1 MLKRIIYPTIIAII
15 LLIIHFLIQ
24 PYLFNLYI
32 DGVMELKTYRL
43 IYLSINLS
51 IIVALA
57 IIMLFEGKSVIGVR
71 EISGLV
77 TLNVI
82 MDMIRLY
89 IYPTVAIKENLV
101 TFFAGVIIFAFGLVA
116 VKSALYKKGA
126 GLIFLLLG
134 IFYILRFP
142 VFIDVLLYINNQSHQ
157 AILAAEKYF
166 SGTVNLNY
174 ITILLQI
181 LALDRILHNNIE
193 MNRYPDKKLDYKNKQ
208 STD

>member
-15 LLIIHFLIQ
+15 LLLIHFILQ
-24 PYLFNLYI
+24 PYLFDLYI
-32 DGVMELKTYRL
+32 KGVMELKTYRL

-51 IIVALA
+51 VIITLA
-57 IIMLFEGKSVIGVR
+57 IILLFEGKSVIGVR
-71 EISGLV
+71 EVSGLV

-82 MDMIRLY
+82 MDIIRLN
-89 IYPTVAIKENLV
+89 IFPTVAIKENLV

-142 VFIDVLLYINNQSHQ
+142 VFIDVLLFVNNKNHQ

-166 SGTVNLNY
+166 IGTVNLNY

-181 LALDRILHNNIE
+181 LALDRILQNNVE
-193 MNRYPDKKLDYKNKQ
+193 MNRYPDKKLEH
-208 STD
+208 